1 MVSDAFGEAVISMA
15 FACMAAFALCTG
27 FVVGQLAEDLHG
39 KIAPSAVALSAALVF
54 LVLFCA
60 FA

>member
-1 MVSDAFGEAVISMA
+1 MALACLAV
-15 FACMAAFALCTG
+15 FALCTG

-39 KIAPSAVALSAALVF
+39 KVAPSAAALAAALVS
-54 LVLFCA
+54 LALFCA

>member
-1 MVSDAFGEAVISMA
+1 MA
-15 FACMAAFALCTG
+15 LACLAAFALCTG

-39 KIAPSAVALSAALVF
+39 KVAPSVALAAALVS
-54 LVLFCA
+54 LALFCA